1 MRRRLHIAEF
11 FDSVKV
17 SIPVNIFFDGKVQ
30 SRTLVFPDGSRKT
43 LGVYLP
49 GDYEFHSDGPEKVLM
64 TKGSVEVL
72 FPQDSDWRRINKGEV
87 YMVPQNT
94 KFKVRCSEISEYI
107 CDFL

>member
-1 MRRRLHIAEF
+1 MSDF

-17 SIPVNIFFDGKVQ
+17 KIQVNSFFGGKVQ
-30 SRTLVFPDGSRKT
+30 SRTLIFPNGSRKT

-64 TKGSVEVL
+64 TAGSVEVF
-72 FPQDSDWRRINKGEV
+72 FPGDTDWRRVGVGEV
-87 YMVPQNT
+87 YMVPANT
-94 KFKVRCSEISEYI
+94 VFKVRCAELSEYI